1 VTDPAFGGGLGLP
14 FGLSKVLRI
23 GDRQATVDV
32 SAEAGMQDYMSDY
45 LFGDNPIIVH
55 YDFDSER

>member
-1 VTDPAFGGGLGLP
+1 
-14 FGLSKVLRI
+14 LSKVLRI
-23 GDRQATVDV
+23 GDRQATADV
-32 SAEAGMQDYMSDY
+32 GAEAGMQDYMSDY